1 MTIRMFMLG
10 LAACCTSGAAALIT
24 VGTRH
29 RLSPDVP

>member
-1 MTIRMFMLG
+1 MTMRTFTLT
-10 LAACCTSGAAALIT
+10 LAAFCTSGVAALIA